1 MSDFFIKQAFAEA
14 IDLQK
19 NQKYDE
25 AKKLYEKILK
35 QDSKD
40 ANARHLIALI
50 YMAEG
55 NFDEAKKNIEIA
67 ISQAPDQPIF
77 HSNYGALL
85 HSMGNHKEAVV
96 ALEKSIKLDN

>member
-1 MSDFFIKQAFAEA
+1 MSEFFIKQAFAEA

-35 QDSKD
+35 RDSKD

-55 NFDEAKKNIEIA
+55 NFDEAKKYRNCHRP
-67 ISQAPDQPIF
+67 ST
-77 HSNYGALL
+77 
-85 HSMGNHKEAVV
+85 
-96 ALEKSIKLDN
+96 